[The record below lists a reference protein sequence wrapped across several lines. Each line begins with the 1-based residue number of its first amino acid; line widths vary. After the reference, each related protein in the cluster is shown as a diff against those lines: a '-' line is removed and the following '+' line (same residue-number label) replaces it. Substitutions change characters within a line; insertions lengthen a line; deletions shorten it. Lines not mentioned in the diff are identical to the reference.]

1 MSEVPKEKTLSNL
14 TKKELY
20 DKCNTLIKIQ
30 AEYDEFKIQVED
42 YKTQLE
48 VRGNYIQK
56 LQKERDDLL
65 VPQHITIMPSP
76 HEILQDYKAKLHK
89 EKTEAEN
96 FLKSKTDKCKM
107 VEDLLNNLG
116 V

>member
-65 VPQHITIMPSP
+65 FNKNSIVPSP

-89 EKTEAEN
+89 EKTEAED
-96 FLKSKTDKCKM
+96 FLKIKADKCKM